1 MKSNEPARKSFNKYG
16 KGRCQHFWDTIFKD
30 VDKAVNGMAV
40 FDTLG
45 WPRSAPPMPKQDI
58 KRLQIL
64 SLLAE
69 TREEIQTLSTELADQ
84 NPELLSDLDFKD
96 ILSLSPER

>member
-1 MKSNEPARKSFNKYG
+1 
-16 KGRCQHFWDTIFKD
+16 
-30 VDKAVNGMAV
+30 
-40 FDTLG
+40 
-45 WPRSAPPMPKQDI
+45 MPKQDI